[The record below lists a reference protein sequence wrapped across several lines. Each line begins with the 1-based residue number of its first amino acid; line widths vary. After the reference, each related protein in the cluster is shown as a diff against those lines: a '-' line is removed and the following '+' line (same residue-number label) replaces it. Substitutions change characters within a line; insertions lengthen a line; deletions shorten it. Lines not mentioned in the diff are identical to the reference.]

1 MALDPKSIKAGHS
14 YTGKRWQGDRQVNR
28 VMREVRGGKIEV
40 VVHYVDLRTKRTGNA
55 LLEAFA
61 RAAYGPGLARLP

>member
-1 MALDPKSIKAGHS
+1 MAIDPQAVQAGRS

-40 VVHYVDLRTKRTGNA
+40 VVHYVDLRTMRTGSA

-61 RAAYGPGLARLP
+61 RAADGPGLARLP